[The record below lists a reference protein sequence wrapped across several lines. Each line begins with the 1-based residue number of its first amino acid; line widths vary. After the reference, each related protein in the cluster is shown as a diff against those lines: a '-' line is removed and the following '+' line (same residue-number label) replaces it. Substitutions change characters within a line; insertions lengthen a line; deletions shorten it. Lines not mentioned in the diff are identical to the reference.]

1 MASKRTEVPKPSD
14 FFECQEC
21 GDCCKGYGGTFVND
35 NDISRISLYLN
46 IDKESFLNIYCDWSG
61 GRPLIKCSESGY
73 CIFWDKLC
81 TIHEVKPRM
90 CKIWPFIE
98 SILVDP
104 SNWAIIKSMCPGIR
118 DNDNMDDLAECVRNV
133 LAEYDMLEKA
143 SEGVTS

>member
-1 MASKRTEVPKPSD
+1 MASKRTEVSKPSD

-21 GDCCKGYGGTFVND
+21 GDCCKGYGGAFVYD
-35 NDISRISLYLN
+35 HDIDRISRYLD
-46 IDKESFLNIYCDWSG
+46 IDKERFLSIYCDWSG
-61 GRPLIKCSESGY
+61 GRLLIKTAESGY

-118 DNDNMDDLAECVRNV
+118 DNTNMDDLAECVRNV
-133 LAEYDMLEKA
+133 LAEYDMTDEVLEGA
-143 SEGVTS
+143 PS